1 MTPKQNGE
9 KVSKV
14 YKVHKVLVTKE
25 EILKAL
31 EDVKDPEIPTIS
43 VVDLGII
50 TDVNVDES
58 NSVLVKMTPTF
69 AGCPALRIL
78 EDLVKDRIEQ
88 LNVEHVDVKT
98 SFDVQWNTNM
108 ITEKGRAMLKKHG
121 LAPPPEHNGLIQIE
135 ILKHVKCPY
144 CDSTNTD
151 LKTPFGPTLCRSL
164 HYCNNCHQA
173 FEQFKPV
180 E

>member
-1 MTPKQNGE
+1 M
-9 KVSKV
+9 
-14 YKVHKVLVTKE
+14 VTKE

-50 TDVNVDES
+50 TDVRIGEAD
-58 NSVLVKMTPTF
+58 SVLVTMTPTF
-69 AGCPALRIL
+69 AACPALKVL
-78 EDLVKDRIEQ
+78 EGLVKNRIGE
-88 LNVEHVDVKT
+88 LDIKNVEVKT
-98 SFDVQWNTNM
+98 TFDVPWNTNM
-108 ITEKGRAMLKKHG
+108 ISEKGREMLKKHG
-121 LAPPPEHNGLIQIE
+121 LAPPPEHNGFVQIE

-144 CDSTNTD
+144 CDSSNTE